1 MPLAGHPIVVEVSND
16 DIAYN
21 EVDGL
26 NNVSFSPNRDLADV
40 TAFNDA
46 DDAKRKLGLLRDVSI
61 SASGDYESGDTNG
74 QKRIRDRFEDAADLW
89 VRIKFDPTAAV
100 GLQGFK
106 VKTKVESH
114 EISTAVDGKVE
125 WSATMQG
132 NGLPVAV

>member
-16 DIAYN
+16 DVTYN

-26 NNVSFSPNRDLADV
+26 NNVSFSPSRDLADV
-40 TAFNDA
+40 TDFKDA
-46 DDAKRKLGLLRDVSI
+46 DDAKRKLGLLRDVTI
-61 SASGDYESGDTNG
+61 SVSGDYESGDTNG
-74 QKRIRDRFEDAADLW
+74 QKRIRDRFDDAADLW
-89 VRIKFDPTAAV
+89 VRIKFDPTAAA

-114 EISTAVDGKVE
+114 EPSTSVDGKVE
-125 WSATMQG
+125 WTATMQG

>member
-16 DIAYN
+16 DIAYS

-26 NNVSFSPNRDLADV
+26 NNVSFGPNRDLLDV

-46 DDAKRKLGLLRDVSI
+46 DDAKRKLAALRDVTVSV
-61 SASGDYESGDTNG
+61 SGDYESADANG
-74 QKRIRDRFEDAADLW
+74 QKRIRDRFDDGANLF

-106 VKTKVESH
+106 VATKVESS
-114 EISTAVDGKVE
+114 EISTAVDGKIE

>member
-16 DIAYN
+16 DITYN

-26 NNVSFSPNRDLADV
+26 NDVSFSPNRDLADV

-46 DDAKRKLGLLRDVSI
+46 DDAKRKLGLLRDVSVNV
-61 SASGDYESGDTNG
+61 SGDYESGDANG
-74 QKRIRDRFEDAADLW
+74 QKRIRDRFDDAADLW
-89 VRIKFDPTAAV
+89 VRIRFDPTAGA

-106 VKTKVESH
+106 VKTKVESS

-125 WSATMQG
+125 WTATMQG